1 MRMNV
6 RTHRA
11 FTCPLASGF
20 PSFSFSGFLLR
31 MVIDHASSS
40 KEVARCGLI
49 VNVGNQ
55 PAHDSR
61 SRPGQPAVLQSLVTP
76 ILSPRKRSGYQSV
89 VNREDVLARMYGR
102 RSLVDVGDRKNST
115 PYNIRLEQTR
125 QSQRVAVVHSRR
137 CSSRWWP

>member
-1 MRMNV
+1 MSV

-40 KEVARCGLI
+40 KEVTRCGLI
-49 VNVGNQ
+49 VNMGNQ

-76 ILSPRKRSGYQSV
+76 ILSPRKRSGHQSV

-125 QSQRVAVVHSRR
+125 QLDLRTHPHTL
-137 CSSRWWP
+137 SSCAERWWP